1 MRCNVTKYLW
11 QSIYIAPH
19 ILLTLWWTPNL
30 AFCSNKRLLKYAG
43 VLYCSW
49 QSILYIA
56 EWFLCLILAFD
67 VLIFARLLLGLF
79 LFFLASRLSRWVHFR
94 IWFSCWIIQ
103 MCIIFMI
110 ESETEFADIVNI
122 WQVFGILFV
131 IYSTVTFKVATFTVA
146 LNYMLKLLLLTALS
160 SKLNQVA
167 MAIGKCPWLRRPMSW
182 ICLLSRQLECR

>member
-1 MRCNVTKYLW
+1 MRWIYNNDNAALNYVMRCNVTKYLW

-49 QSILYIA
+49 QGILYIA

-110 ESETEFADIVNI
+110 ESETEFAVRQHLTGVWNLVCHL
-122 WQVFGILFV
+122 QYSY
-131 IYSTVTFKVATFTVA
+131 IYSS
-146 LNYMLKLLLLTALS
+146 YIYS
-160 SKLNQVA
+160 SSELHA
-167 MAIGKCPWLRRPMSW
+167 W
-182 ICLLSRQLECR
+182 IAFIDCLIL